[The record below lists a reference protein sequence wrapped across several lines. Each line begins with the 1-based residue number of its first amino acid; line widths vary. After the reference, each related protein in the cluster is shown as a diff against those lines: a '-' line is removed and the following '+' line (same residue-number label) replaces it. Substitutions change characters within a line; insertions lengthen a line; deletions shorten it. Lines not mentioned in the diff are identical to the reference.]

1 MSVPGDAFVKT
12 EDGPVSARD
21 LHFRQKRLWVFEPAK
36 PVGSWHLIPC
46 PTIVKTSADPDRQC
60 IRVHF
65 KETHEP
71 ILCTPDLRFLR
82 ADHSWALASSLAVGD
97 WVVGARGTLRIH
109 AITRAWQD
117 GAAVVYS
124 RACSGHTYE
133 IQGNYTL
140 YDDGPVVSG
149 TAVVQPARV
158 TTAPIRWM

>member
-21 LHFRQKRLWVFEPAK
+21 LHFCPKRLWVFEPAK
-36 PVGSWHLIPC
+36 PVGSWHLGEC
-46 PTIVKTSADPDRQC
+46 PTIVKTPAENRQC
-60 IRVHF
+60 IRIHF

-109 AITRAWQD
+109 AITRVWQD
-117 GAAVVYS
+117 GAAAVY
-124 RACSGHTYE
+124 SGHTYE

-149 TAVVQPARV
+149 TAAVQPNRV

>member
-21 LHFRQKRLWVFEPAK
+21 LHFRQRRLWIYEPAK
-36 PVGSWHLIPC
+36 PVGSWHLREC
-46 PTIVKTSADPDRQC
+46 PLIVKTPAEDRRC
-60 IRVHF
+60 IHVHF

-82 ADHSWALASSLAVGD
+82 ADHSWALASSLTIGD

-109 AITRAWQD
+109 AITRA
-117 GAAVVYS
+117 AVYP
-124 RACSGHTYE
+124 GHTYE

-140 YDDGPVVSG
+140 YDDGPFVSSI
-149 TAVVQPARV
+149 APVPPQCV
-158 TTAPIRWM
+158 TTAPARWM